1 MLFKKFER
9 KKAVRLRL
17 RYVADSVAF
26 SCGSLGIVCTT
37 QYRNEGHFAVVV
49 AWLCVRSAKHT
60 AF

>member
-1 MLFKKFER
+1 MWH
-9 KKAVRLRL
+9 L

-26 SCGSLGIVCTT
+26 SCGSLGIVCEHS
-37 QYRNEGHFAVVV
+37 NEGHFTVVV